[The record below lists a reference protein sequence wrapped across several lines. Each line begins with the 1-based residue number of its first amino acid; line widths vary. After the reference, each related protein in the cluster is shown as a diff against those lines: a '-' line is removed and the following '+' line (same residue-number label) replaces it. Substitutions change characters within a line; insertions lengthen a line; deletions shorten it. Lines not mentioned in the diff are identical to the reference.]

1 MGLLRM
7 ALIFGAGYALGRPEG
22 RHKIAELAQR
32 PEVKQAREQAVST
45 VSSGL
50 ETGKQRL
57 SGKVSSAKDKNRG
70 PSFPESGARPDGG
83 PSVTA
88 ADLPPTSGSPSGTA
102 SNASSLGTTSPG
114 TTSPGR
120 SASTPASPS
129 PTSPSPTSP
138 SPTSPSQTSPSPTS
152 TGTSSGTPSTGG
164 RSTGTGS
171 AGTSGTKPSGTT
183 ASGTGST
190 EPDLPSTPPSTAR

>member
-7 ALIFGAGYALGRPEG
+7 ALIFGAGYVLGRPEG
-22 RHKIAELAQR
+22 RSKIAELAQR

-57 SGKVSSAKDKNRG
+57 SGKVSNAKDKNRG

-88 ADLPPTSGSPSGTA
+88 ADIPPTSGSPAGTA

-129 PTSPSPTSP
+129 PTSPSPTS
-138 SPTSPSQTSPSPTS
+138 
-152 TGTSSGTPSTGG
+152 TGTGSGTPSTGG

-190 EPDLPSTPPSTAR
+190 EPDLPSTPPGTAR

>member
-22 RHKIAELAQR
+22 RRKIAELAQR

-57 SGKVSSAKDKNRG
+57 SGKVSEAKDKNRG
-70 PSFPESGARPDGG
+70 PSFPESGARADG
-83 PSVTA
+83 PSVTP
-88 ADLPPTSGSPSGTA
+88 ADIAPASGSPAGTA
-102 SNASSLGTTSPG
+102 SNASSVGTTSPG

-120 SASTPASPS
+120 TASSPA
-129 PTSPSPTSP
+129 
-138 SPTSPSQTSPSPTS
+138 SPSPTS

-164 RSTGTGS
+164 RSTGTRPT
-171 AGTSGTKPSGTT
+171 GTSGTKPSGTT
-183 ASGTGST
+183 ASGTGPT
-190 EPDLPSTPPSTAR
+190 DPDLPSTPPSTTR

>member
-22 RHKIAELAQR
+22 RRKIAELAQR

-57 SGKVSSAKDKNRG
+57 SGKVADVKDKNRG
-70 PSFPESGARPDGG
+70 PSFPETGARPDGG

-88 ADLPPTSGSPSGTA
+88 ADIAPASGSPAGTA

-120 SASTPASPS
+120 
-129 PTSPSPTSP
+129 
-138 SPTSPSQTSPSPTS
+138 TSPSPTS
-152 TGTSSGTPSTGG
+152 TGTSSGTSSTGG
-164 RSTGTGS
+164 TSTGTRSTGT
-171 AGTSGTKPSGTT
+171 SGAKPSGTT
-183 ASGTGST
+183 GTGST
-190 EPDLPSTPPSTAR
+190 EPDRPSTPPSSR

>member
-1 MGLLRM
+1 M

-22 RHKIAELAQR
+22 RRKVAELAQR

-57 SGKVSSAKDKNRG
+57 SGKVSGAKDKNRG
-70 PSFPESGARPDGG
+70 PSFPESGARPDG

-88 ADLPPTSGSPSGTA
+88 ADIAPASGSQAGTA

-114 TTSPGR
+114 RT
-120 SASTPASPS
+120 ASSPASPS
-129 PTSPSPTSP
+129 PTP
-138 SPTSPSQTSPSPTS
+138 
-152 TGTSSGTPSTGG
+152 TGTSSGTPSAGG
-164 RSTGTGS
+164 RSTGTRS
-171 AGTSGTKPSGTT
+171 ADTPGTKPSGTT

>member
-22 RHKIAELAQR
+22 RRKVAELAQR

-57 SGKVSSAKDKNRG
+57 SGKVSGAKDKNRG
-70 PSFPESGARPDGG
+70 PSFPESGARPDG

-88 ADLPPTSGSPSGTA
+88 ADIAPASGSPAGTA

-120 SASTPASPS
+120 
-129 PTSPSPTSP
+129 
-138 SPTSPSQTSPSPTS
+138 TSPSPTS

-164 RSTGTGS
+164 RST
-171 AGTSGTKPSGTT
+171 GTSGTKPSGTT

-190 EPDLPSTPPSTAR
+190 EPDLPSTPPSSR

>member
-22 RHKIAELAQR
+22 RRKIAELAQR

-57 SGKVSSAKDKNRG
+57 SGKVADVKDKNRG
-70 PSFPESGARPDGG
+70 PSFPETGARPDGG

-88 ADLPPTSGSPSGTA
+88 ADIAPASGSPAGTA

-120 SASTPASPS
+120 
-129 PTSPSPTSP
+129 
-138 SPTSPSQTSPSPTS
+138 TSPSPTS

-164 RSTGTGS
+164 TSTGTRSTGT
-171 AGTSGTKPSGTT
+171 SGAKPSGTT
-183 ASGTGST
+183 GTGST
-190 EPDLPSTPPSTAR
+190 EPDRPSTPPSSR

>member
-57 SGKVSSAKDKNRG
+57 SGKVSHAKDKNRG
-70 PSFPESGARPDGG
+70 PSFPESGARSDGG

-88 ADLPPTSGSPSGTA
+88 ADIPPTSGSPAGTA

-114 TTSPGR
+114 TT
-120 SASTPASPS
+120 
-129 PTSPSPTSP
+129 
-138 SPTSPSQTSPSPTS
+138 
-152 TGTSSGTPSTGG
+152 
-164 RSTGTGS
+164 
-171 AGTSGTKPSGTT
+171 SGTT

-190 EPDLPSTPPSTAR
+190 EPDLPSTPPSTTR

>member
-22 RHKIAELAQR
+22 RRKIAELAQR

-57 SGKVSSAKDKNRG
+57 SGKVADVKDKNRG
-70 PSFPESGARPDGG
+70 PSFPETGARPDGG

-88 ADLPPTSGSPSGTA
+88 ADIAPASGSPAGTA

-120 SASTPASPS
+120 
-129 PTSPSPTSP
+129 
-138 SPTSPSQTSPSPTS
+138 TSPSPTS
-152 TGTSSGTPSTGG
+152 TGTS
-164 RSTGTGS
+164 
-171 AGTSGTKPSGTT
+171 
-183 ASGTGST
+183 
-190 EPDLPSTPPSTAR
+190 

>member
-22 RHKIAELAQR
+22 RRKVAELAQR

-57 SGKVSSAKDKNRG
+57 SGKVSGAKDKNRG
-70 PSFPESGARPDGG
+70 PSFPEAGARPDG

-88 ADLPPTSGSPSGTA
+88 ADIAPASGSPAGTA

-120 SASTPASPS
+120 TASSPASPS
-129 PTSPSPTSP
+129 PTP
-138 SPTSPSQTSPSPTS
+138 

-164 RSTGTGS
+164 RSTGTRS
-171 AGTSGTKPSGTT
+171 AGTPGTKPSGTT

>member
-1 MGLLRM
+1 M

-22 RHKIAELAQR
+22 RRKVAELAQR

-57 SGKVSSAKDKNRG
+57 SGKVSGAKDKNRG
-70 PSFPESGARPDGG
+70 PSFPESGARPDG

-88 ADLPPTSGSPSGTA
+88 ADIAPASGSPAGTA

-120 SASTPASPS
+120 
-129 PTSPSPTSP
+129 
-138 SPTSPSQTSPSPTS
+138 TSPSPTS

-164 RSTGTGS
+164 RST
-171 AGTSGTKPSGTT
+171 GTSGTKPSGTT

-190 EPDLPSTPPSTAR
+190 EPDLPSTPPSSR

>member
-1 MGLLRM
+1 M

-22 RHKIAELAQR
+22 RRKIAELAQR

-57 SGKVSSAKDKNRG
+57 SGKVADVKDKNRG
-70 PSFPESGARPDGG
+70 PSFPETGARPDGG

-88 ADLPPTSGSPSGTA
+88 ADIAPASGSPAGTA

-120 SASTPASPS
+120 
-129 PTSPSPTSP
+129 
-138 SPTSPSQTSPSPTS
+138 TSPSPTS

-164 RSTGTGS
+164 TSAGTRSTGT
-171 AGTSGTKPSGTT
+171 SGAKPSGTT
-183 ASGTGST
+183 GTGST
-190 EPDLPSTPPSTAR
+190 EPDRPSTPPSSR

>member
-22 RHKIAELAQR
+22 RRKVAELAQR

-57 SGKVSSAKDKNRG
+57 SGKVSGAKDKNRG
-70 PSFPESGARPDGG
+70 PSFPESGARPDG

-88 ADLPPTSGSPSGTA
+88 ADIAPASGSQAGTA

-114 TTSPGR
+114 R
-120 SASTPASPS
+120 
-129 PTSPSPTSP
+129 
-138 SPTSPSQTSPSPTS
+138 
-152 TGTSSGTPSTGG
+152 
-164 RSTGTGS
+164 
-171 AGTSGTKPSGTT
+171 T
-183 ASGTGST
+183 A
-190 EPDLPSTPPSTAR
+190 